1 MANNLLSLKN
11 QVETQRARKES
22 DLYGK
27 IKYDEPSKLIDMPDY
42 SAICR
47 LHNYKYDYEKGEAYG
62 YDNALGTNILMT
74 LKKQVNK
81 HDVAFLSNLFK
92 CLGESDN

>member
-1 MANNLLSLKN
+1 MTHELKKTIEN
-11 QVETQRARKES
+11 HKKMWTYIKEQ
-22 DLYGK
+22 
-27 IKYDEPSKLIDMPDY
+27 E
-42 SAICR
+42 
-47 LHNYKYDYEKGEAYG
+47 EAYG